1 MELKKGETIKLT
13 TDPSFQE
20 RGSASV
26 IYLDYK
32 NITNVVKPGN
42 RIFIDDGL
50 ISVICQSSSADT
62 LVCSIENG
70 GWFLLNKSRLNYIIF
85 LIISSDE
92 VYFL

>member
-20 RGSASV
+20 RGSAST

-32 NITNVVKPGN
+32 NLTNIVKPGN

-50 ISVICQSSSADT
+50 ISVICQSATADT
-62 LVCSIENG
+62 LTCSIENG
-70 GWFLLNKSRLNYIIF
+70 GKFIVWVQPVIVFVNVLCQF
-85 LIISSDE
+85 C
-92 VYFL
+92 